1 MGDLH
6 YMSEKFGVAV
16 HIMATTDAPLRQRV
30 RHAYV
35 GSARLGDPDLG
46 GLGPEPSPELAERVN
61 SLAGRVT
68 LDGTYD
74 TSFKVMSD
82 DEVKEI
88 AEEIYDINVG
98 IEIELQAWAEEQ
110 ARRSTPD

>member
-1 MGDLH
+1 MGDLQ

-16 HIMATTDAPLRQRV
+16 HIMATTDAPLRRRV
-30 RHAYV
+30 RDAYV
-35 GSARLGDPDLG
+35 HSARLGDPDLG
-46 GLGPEPSPELAERVN
+46 GLGPEPSPELAERVR
-61 SLAGRVT
+61 SLAEKVT

-82 DEVKEI
+82 DQVKEI
-88 AEEIYDINVG
+88 AEEIYNINLG

-110 ARRSTPD
+110 ARRSTHD